1 VADQA
6 AGTVETAGTGA
17 VSSAHAA
24 NQHLEHNPG
33 RPISWIGVTIAIV
46 GSVVGG
52 WAWMP
57 PFAPPVMWPMFYAGC
72 AVFVVGLFVIAGAK
86 TMSKDWY

>member
-1 VADQA
+1 MADQA

-17 VSSAHAA
+17 VSSAAHAV

-33 RPISWIGVTIAIV
+33 RPISWIGVIVAIIGAIIGGIGFIPHLQWALFGV
-46 GSVVGG
+46 GLG
-52 WAWMP
+52 
-57 PFAPPVMWPMFYAGC
+57 
-72 AVFVVGLFVIAGAK
+72 VFVVGLLIIAGAK